1 MTDQAAQKGHNQFG
15 ALPVWDLSD
24 LYPSKDGPE
33 FKGDLERAK
42 ADAAAFEADYK
53 GKLSGLTKAGKL
65 IEAIKRT
72 EALGDLTGKIGSY
85 SFLQYAQKTHDPE
98 RATFMGDNNEA
109 LTNLYTS
116 VLFFDVEMNRI

>member
-33 FKGDLERAK
+33 FKGDLEQAK

-53 GKLSGLTKAGKL
+53 GKLNELTKAGKL

-72 EALGDLTGKIGSY
+72 EALGDLTGKIGS
-85 SFLQYAQKTHDPE
+85 F
-98 RATFMGDNNEA
+98 
-109 LTNLYTS
+109 
-116 VLFFDVEMNRI
+116 